1 MPTESNLLEQVL
13 PHQEPPNVHVHPP
26 LVYVEPAWEYKHLS
40 RSVTEQ
46 EPLSETE
53 LNALGNDAWELTG
66 VFTDGRSVHFYFKRE
81 KR

>member
-40 RSVTEQ
+40 RDLTEQ
-46 EPLSETE
+46 EPLS
-53 LNALGNDAWELTG
+53 
-66 VFTDGRSVHFYFKRE
+66 
-81 KR
+81 